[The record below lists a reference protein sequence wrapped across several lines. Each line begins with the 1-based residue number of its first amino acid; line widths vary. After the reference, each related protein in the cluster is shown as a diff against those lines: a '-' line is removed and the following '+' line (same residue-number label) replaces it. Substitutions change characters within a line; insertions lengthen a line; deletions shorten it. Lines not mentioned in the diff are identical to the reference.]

1 MQIFLIISIIT
12 ATLILLVLFFW
23 RFYFLRN
30 PEPNIPRGENSVL
43 SPAEGL
49 LTKII
54 PFKNGEAQTVE
65 KGMLGNFTLLT
76 SDVAKE
82 GYLLLIRLHVYN
94 IHFQRA
100 PIDGTIEKI
109 TYTQGKF
116 FNAVKNPQSLRC
128 LFENERNEILIKGK
142 SGKKTVQC
150 KVVQIAG
157 FLARRIECFVHEG
170 ETVQKGNILGLIN
183 LGSQVALIVP
193 KIKLDV
199 QEGQNIKVGET
210 IIGEFP

>member
-1 MQIFLIISIIT
+1 MQPLLLVGSIFT
-12 ATLILLVLFFW
+12 VLILLLLLFW

-30 PEPNIPRGENSVL
+30 PEPKVPQGKNIIL

-49 LTKII
+49 LTRII

-65 KGMLGNFTLLT
+65 KGMLGKFTLLT
-76 SDVAKE
+76 SDVATE

-128 LFENERNEILIKGK
+128 LFENERNEMFIKGK
-142 SGKKTVQC
+142 GGKKVVQC

-210 IIGEFP
+210 IIGRFP